1 MDVIKAMSH
10 SIASFRAKK
19 ERREREK
26 EAQGDDELEQVTGT
40 AEDDVAEAIARIRER
55 ELLYGRNSLLTIFGP
70 MAAYVCAN
78 NKTFNV
84 SES

>member
-1 MDVIKAMSH
+1 
-10 SIASFRAKK
+10 
-19 ERREREK
+19 
-26 EAQGDDELEQVTGT
+26 VTGT